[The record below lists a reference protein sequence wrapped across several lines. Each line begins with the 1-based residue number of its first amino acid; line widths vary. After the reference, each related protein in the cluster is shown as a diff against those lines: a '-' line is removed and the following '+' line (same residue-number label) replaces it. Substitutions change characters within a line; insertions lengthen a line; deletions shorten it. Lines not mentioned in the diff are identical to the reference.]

1 MYTPTARNT
10 VFPKSWNIMEISKR
24 PSKYH
29 LSTNFLTEKRSCFPS
44 PKVSKQELLGNQEV
58 SYFYQLLEL
67 KKKTV
72 FPAKEKFKART
83 FQQSVNIIFSIN
95 FLTRKKTVFPITEK
109 FKTRTFQ

>member
-10 VFPKSWNIMEISKR
+10 VFRKSWNIMEISKR

-44 PKVSKQELLGNQEV
+44 PKGSKQELLGNQEA

-67 KKKTV
+67 KKRPY
-72 FPAKEKFKART
+72 FPLRKNSKQEL
-83 FQQSVNIIFSIN
+83 FSN
-95 FLTRKKTVFPITEK
+95 
-109 FKTRTFQ
+109 Q

>member
-29 LSTNFLTEKRSCFPS
+29 LSTNFLTEKRSCLPS

-58 SYFYQLLEL
+58 SYFYQLLDL
-67 KKKTV
+67 KKRPY
-72 FPAKEKFKART
+72 FPLRKNSKQEL
-83 FQQSVNIIFSIN
+83 FSN
-95 FLTRKKTVFPITEK
+95 
-109 FKTRTFQ
+109 Q